1 MKQAEKLNLIL
12 RTLHSCGSSTIEEIC
27 EIQKIPIN
35 TYEEIKHLSERL
47 RDEGYIKVTFTKG
60 STFATITSYGIEY
73 CEEDSKPSK
82 NNSLI
87 NNTFNIHN
95 INNSPNSNIVLNSSK
110 VNIKIQNC
118 LEIEQKIK
126 DIEQAILDS
135 NEISVTERED
145 LKACLQDIKTS
156 LDLQQEFKSPF
167 FKLIS
172 LAANISTIASLV
184 FQLGPLIFPS
194 K

>member
-1 MKQAEKLNLIL
+1 M
-12 RTLHSCGSSTIEEIC
+12 
-27 EIQKIPIN
+27 
-35 TYEEIKHLSERL
+35 
-47 RDEGYIKVTFTKG
+47 
-60 STFATITSYGIEY
+60 
-73 CEEDSKPSK
+73 
-82 NNSLI
+82 
-87 NNTFNIHN
+87 
-95 INNSPNSNIVLNSSK
+95 NSSN

-145 LKACLQDIKTS
+145 LKACLKDIKTS